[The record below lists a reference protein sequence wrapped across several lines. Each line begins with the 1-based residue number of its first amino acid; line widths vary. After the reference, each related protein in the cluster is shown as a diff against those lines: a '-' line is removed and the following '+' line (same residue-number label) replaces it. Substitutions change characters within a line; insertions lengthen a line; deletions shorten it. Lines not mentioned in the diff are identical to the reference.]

1 MRQGKY
7 KCLNGKFVHEDDMV
21 GSHGLRYEDVGA
33 FILMGLLLI
42 VGIWVAAIFV

>member
-7 KCLNGKFVHEDDMV
+7 KVIDGKFVHSSDV
-21 GSHGLRYEDVGA
+21 GSHGLKYRDVGT
-33 FILMGLLLI
+33 FILIGFFLI

>member
-7 KCLNGKFVHEDDMV
+7 KMVGGKFVHVDDL
-21 GSHGLRYEDVGA
+21 GSHGLKHSDVGA
-33 FILMGLLLI
+33 FILIGFFLI